1 MFWRIL
7 TPLAFTVLAASVVL
21 AQQPPTTDRTGGPAG
36 DWQAI
41 KTNDS
46 SINTSTGAGV
56 SLAASGLPSG
66 RTPITLVTKGSG
78 TLPQEHGQIWH
89 QYDISPYTSR
99 ITTTEHPERAVI
111 DWILRETGTEIWF
124 SEPFGI
130 LNANRNTLYVYH
142 TREMHGLIGDV
153 VDRFLVDCV
162 DGREAEPYAFSL
174 RLVTIASPNW
184 RTAAMPLLQ
193 PVDVKAAGVD
203 AWLVSKENAAV
214 LIGQLQKRTDYRDHN
229 SPNVLIANGQSH
241 TISRTTPRNYVRT
254 VRMRRDVW
262 PGHELD
268 MGQIQE
274 GYSLQISP
282 LMSLDG
288 NTIDAAVR
296 CHIDQVE
303 KLVPVPVD
311 VPSLGG
317 GPQRVQIQV
326 PQVVSWRLHER
337 FRWPASQ
344 VMLLSCGVV
353 ASPTGERTG
362 PLGLPIPAVPGLALT
377 NSPGRADALL
387 FIECKGKESQTLLEA
402 RRDFRDGN
410 PNFSGRY

>member
-1 MFWRIL
+1 MFTRIAI
-7 TPLAFTVLAASVVL
+7 PLAVLMLVTSVVL
-21 AQQPPTTDRTGGPAG
+21 GQQPPAIDAVGGSGGTWEAMKSNEPSPVESG
-36 DWQAI
+36 G
-41 KTNDS
+41 NS
-46 SINTSTGAGV
+46 V
-56 SLAASGLPSG
+56 SLEASGLPNG
-66 RTPITLVTKGSG
+66 KAPITLVSRGAK
-78 TLPQEHGQIWH
+78 TLPNDHGQVWK

-99 ITTTEHPERAVI
+99 VTTTEHPERAVI
-111 DWILRETGTEIWF
+111 DWVLRETGTEVWF
-124 SEPFGI
+124 SEPLGI

-142 TREMHGLIGDV
+142 TEAMHRLIGDV
-153 VDRFLVDCV
+153 VDRFLVNCV
-162 DGREAEPYAFSL
+162 DGREAESYAFSL
-174 RLVTIASPNW
+174 RLVTISSPNW
-184 RTAAMPLLQ
+184 RTAAMSLLQ

-214 LIGQLQKRTDYRDHN
+214 LIGQLQKRTDYREHN

-254 VRMRRDVW
+254 VKMRRDVW

-268 MGQIQE
+268 MGQMQE

-288 NTIDAAVR
+288 STIDAAVR

-311 VPSLGG
+311 VPSAAGG
-317 GPQRVQIQV
+317 AQRVQIQV

-344 VMLLSCGVV
+344 VMLLSCGVI
-353 ASPTGERTG
+353 ASPTAERTG
-362 PLGLPIPAVPGLALT
+362 LLGLPVPAGIALT

-410 PNFSGRY
+410 PNFTGRY